1 MKTINLNFYNFF
13 CQLAEFFNKTD
24 FFPSLDGEIIA
35 GVLSI
40 TLTAC
45 ILAILLIVSILSIK
59 RKKKDME
66 IASLLNP
73 ARELTEWEKKR
84 NKEYK
89 LFEKL
94 EYQYRYNSPFPDN
107 LKIPYNGFD
116 KSSPGHLTFFD
127 LWDLQKLI
135 QTKAY
140 PLSEFLFSFKTPY
153 GVEIYKKNTTEC
165 PPVGWTMLYVAFRYH
180 PSSVGLD

>member
-1 MKTINLNFYNFF
+1 MMINLNFEKFF
-13 CQLAEFFNKTD
+13 CQLAEFFNKTN
-24 FFPSLDGEIIA
+24 FFPSIDAEIIA

-45 ILAILLIVSILSIK
+45 ILAIVLIVSILSIK

-73 ARELTEWEKKR
+73 EREYTEWEKKR
-84 NKEYK
+84 NKDNK

-107 LKIPYNGFD
+107 LKIPYNRFD
-116 KSSPGHLTFFD
+116 VSSPGHLTFFD
-127 LWDLQKLI
+127 LYDLMVLI
-135 QTKAY
+135 QTRAY

-153 GVEIYKKNTTEC
+153 GVEIYKKNTTQDLL
-165 PPVGWTMLYVAFRYH
+165 WT
-180 PSSVGLD
+180 P